1 MSDTLLK
8 AETGRST
15 GSPESRRLR
24 AAGRI
29 PAVFYGRGMEAQ
41 TISVDRR
48 ELRAALS
55 GPAGLNTV
63 LELSVDGTV
72 LPAIVK
78 EIQRHPV
85 RRTVSHVDF
94 IQIDLTQQITVSVPL
109 RLEGTASQVTA
120 NNGLVDPTVDSIEV
134 STTPRLI
141 PDEIVIDISEMTID
155 SVIRLGDV
163 RLPEGVE
170 ATGDPESTI
179 VTVLIMRG
187 ATEEAEAE
195 AAEGEA
201 AEGEAGAEAAAA
213 DEPAAESGG
222 DAEGDGD

>member
-8 AETGRST
+8 AETGRPT
-15 GSPESRRLR
+15 GSSSSRRLR
-24 AAGRI
+24 ATGRI
-29 PAVFYGRGMEAQ
+29 PAVFYGRGMQAQ
-41 TISVDRR
+41 SISVDRR

-63 LELSVDGTV
+63 LELNVDGTV

-109 RLEGTASQVTA
+109 RLEGTAAQVTA

-134 STTPRLI
+134 ITTPRQI
-141 PDEIVIDISEMTID
+141 PDEIVIDISDMTLD
-155 SVIRLGDV
+155 STIRLGDV

-170 ATGDPESTI
+170 ATGDPDSPV

-187 ATEEAEAE
+187 TTE

-201 AEGEAGAEAAAA
+201 AEGQGGAEAAGA